1 MVALVVMYVI
11 TVVVVVFVVFAETK
25 EEGTLY
31 SLGRGVLW
39 EDENIRRTLASTSWK
54 IFVTLT
60 QLVGSDFRHYLL
72 Q

>member
-39 EDENIRRTLASTSWK
+39 EDETFAVAYTSWK
-54 IFVTLT
+54 IVVTLT
-60 QLVGSDFRHYLL
+60 QLVGSDFPHYLL